1 MVGPTCTFI
10 TVYLVFDD
18 HLRKAKFLWIIK
30 RRNHST
36 NDFLVFLLRLR
47 KITKETSLPKRY
59 INLITLLELAEN
71 ALYSFF
77 FSLCF
82 PFRNT
87 PSPPPPRLLFKK
99 HQNFRYCELLTRKS
113 DWNKKLWW
121 TPKFSFWFS
130 FSAQRQN
137 IPTVSS
143 LDAVYFVLRLSFW
156 VRKNHEN
163 FERTLWLHVMHMFHF
178 QSFNLS
184 FQKFLQLIASARV
197 GLT

>member
-71 ALYSFF
+71 AHYLPENLIETKNCDERPSFVF
-77 FSLCF
+77 G
-82 PFRNT
+82 
-87 PSPPPPRLLFKK
+87 
-99 HQNFRYCELLTRKS
+99 
-113 DWNKKLWW
+113 
-121 TPKFSFWFS
+121 
-130 FSAQRQN
+130 
-137 IPTVSS
+137 
-143 LDAVYFVLRLSFW
+143 
-156 VRKNHEN
+156 
-163 FERTLWLHVMHMFHF
+163 FHF
-178 QSFNLS
+178 QR
-184 FQKFLQLIASARV
+184 KDKIYLQFRLN
-197 GLT
+197 